1 MLHTKQLTEN
11 IQGTPQI
18 WGISEDQ
25 IRDAICNLKI
35 NGSLLIRRN
44 ISQYS
49 AEFLELLGKLFFEAQ
64 SILIEPMESGFSGTG
79 VMKVHPRFPQ
89 GGGCKVVVK
98 YGDIQEI
105 EQEYSN
111 YKKYVQYY
119 VTDGRT
125 DVLSGPVYTD
135 HLGGIAYTFVGTTTD
150 DIRDFGTFYRNARIG
165 QVQETLNFLFHKTCE
180 NWYAGLTP
188 NHLNLVESYPYRRLK
203 RLESDTTKKLTS
215 VQFGKETISFKS
227 LSDARKNTSLT
238 NPFTLLRT
246 EQSFACYTYQC
257 TTHGDPNHHNIM
269 VDEDGHTAL
278 IDFKDTGPSHVLRD
292 VAILDSVV
300 RFQLLYAEE
309 ATLDERWDMEQVLC
323 HCDVKDFKQ
332 VEQLT
337 NTFSTHNQALAKAF
351 ATVVHLRSL
360 AEWMVDKNSKAR
372 MREYYVPSFYNALK
386 SLNYSSLDETQR
398 EHALLSASLL
408 ATCLTSKR

>member
-1 MLHTKQLTEN
+1 MQYMKQLAET
-11 IQGTPQI
+11 IQGPPQI

-25 IRDAICNLKI
+25 IRNAICNLRI
-35 NGSLLIRRN
+35 HGLPLIRRN

-49 AEFLELLGKLFFEAQ
+49 TEFLELLGKLFSEAQ
-64 SILIEPMESGFSGTG
+64 SILIEPMEAGFSGTG
-79 VMKVHPRFPQ
+79 VVKVHPRFPQ

-125 DVLSGPVYTD
+125 DIVSGPVYTD

-150 DIRDFGTFYRNARIG
+150 DIRDFGTFYRDTSIG
-165 QVQETLNFLFHKTCE
+165 QIQETLDFLFRKTCE

-188 NHLNLVESYPYRRLK
+188 NHLNLAESYPYRTLK
-203 RLESDTTKKLTS
+203 RLESDTTKKLPS
-215 VQFGKETISFKS
+215 VQFEKETISFKS
-227 LSDARKNTSLT
+227 LSDTRNTSLI

-246 EQSFACYTYQC
+246 EPAFAYYTYQC
-257 TTHGDPNHHNIM
+257 TTHGDPNHRNIM

-278 IDFKDTGPSHVLRD
+278 IDFKNTGPSHILRD

-300 RFQLLYAEE
+300 RFQLLYEEE

-323 HCDVKDFKQ
+323 NCEVKDFKQ
-332 VEQLT
+332 VEQLI
-337 NTFSTHNQALAKAF
+337 NAFSTQNQALAKAF

-360 AEWMVDKNSKAR
+360 AGWMVDKNSKAR

-386 SLNYSSLDETQR
+386 SLSYSSLDETQR

-408 ATCLTSKR
+408 ANCLITKR